1 MLKQIL
7 GAILGYI
14 AMFICMFIAFTCFY
28 VAMGTDR
35 VFQPGVYQV
44 SITWIVLSLVVIF
57 ICSAIGGFIASLI
70 GGSGGAKIMAGIIL
84 VLQIIGIVIMVTST
98 ANEVRSADVPTMAAM
113 TKAQT
118 PLWALLIQ
126 MVVNIAGALVGGGL
140 RKNELT

>member
-1 MLKQIL
+1 MLKKIL

-14 AMFICMFIAFTCFY
+14 GMFICMFIAFSCFY
-28 VAMGTDR
+28 LVLGTER

-57 ICSAIGGFIASLI
+57 ACSAIGGFIASVI
-70 GGSGGAKIMAGIIL
+70 GGGGAAKIMAGIIL
-84 VLQIIGIVIMVTST
+84 VLQIVGIVVMVTSAT
-98 ANEVRSADVPTMAAM
+98 NETRSADVPTMVAM

-118 PLWALLIQ
+118 PLWALLVQ

-140 RKNELT
+140 RKNKLT